1 MRLLFL
7 ILLFCLSFITLFAG
21 DKTGDVPWHPESP
34 QNDVVLDFEWIK
46 LKGGEWLKGEILSL
60 RDDTL
65 IFDSDKFGD
74 HLFKW
79 EDVHELYSI
88 ERMTVVLFD
97 GRVITSRLSIID
109 GEVSFLD
116 KNETVSRDLI
126 ISFVPT
132 NSNWWKLW
140 NGRISAG
147 LNLRRGNTDQTD
159 LQFNLDLIRRS
170 AFNRLNLSYTGN
182 FSYVK
187 AQPIVSNNK
196 AVFGW
201 NYFISHRMYLIPI
214 SYTFFSDPFRNIR
227 QQHTPSIG
235 FGYEI
240 VNRTK
245 IDWNLL
251 GGGGYRYIEYY
262 SVESGLKDFTQSVVL
277 HLGTNLTADLT
288 DSTEI
293 DFSYTVNF
301 DLMNL
306 KNIGQNLS
314 ALLYVDITNNL
325 ELDLMFTWSR
335 VGDPERREDGTLP
348 QKDDLSLSTGVNYKF

>member
-1 MRLLFL
+1 
-7 ILLFCLSFITLFAG
+7 
-21 DKTGDVPWHPESP
+21 
-34 QNDVVLDFEWIK
+34 
-46 LKGGEWLKGEILSL
+46 
-60 RDDTL
+60 
-65 IFDSDKFGD
+65 
-74 HLFKW
+74 
-79 EDVHELYSI
+79 
-88 ERMTVVLFD
+88 
-97 GRVITSRLSIID
+97 
-109 GEVSFLD
+109 
-116 KNETVSRDLI
+116 
-126 ISFVPT
+126 
-132 NSNWWKLW
+132 NWWKLW

-251 GGGGYRYIEYY
+251 GGGGYRYIEYN